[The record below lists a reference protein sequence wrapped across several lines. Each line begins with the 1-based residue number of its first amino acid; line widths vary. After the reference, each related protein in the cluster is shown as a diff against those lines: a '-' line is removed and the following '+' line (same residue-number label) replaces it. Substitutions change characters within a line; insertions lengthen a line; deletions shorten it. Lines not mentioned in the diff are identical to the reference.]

1 MSGKIS
7 CIGTYSVSFSLRTK
21 DRTMTGTII
30 LLKMRSRESWGK
42 YVNRHKINYLPLMR
56 QLQQKSSAFLVCWN
70 VLEASMANSVDSS
83 RLLLWE
89 QSVLGPRC
97 LLLYLIHR
105 KCKSII
111 CSRRL
116 QQTTFSVTFF
126 LGALRV
132 KLTACGVICKHIC
145 CLLFIAHLRMM
156 SICDQRWAFLISLYP
171 GSVVPCSS
179 RERSFPP

>member
-56 QLQQKSSAFLVCWN
+56 QLQQVVCFSRLLKC
-70 VLEASMANSVDSS
+70 LEASMANSVDPS

-89 QSVLGPRC
+89 QSGLGPRC

-179 RERSFPP
+179 RERSSPP